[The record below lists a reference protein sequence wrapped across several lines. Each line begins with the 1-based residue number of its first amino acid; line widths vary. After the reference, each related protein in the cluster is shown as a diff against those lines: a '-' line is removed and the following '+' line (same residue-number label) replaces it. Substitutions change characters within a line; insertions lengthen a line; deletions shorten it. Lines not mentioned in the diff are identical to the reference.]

1 MDLGVTVCDFF
12 RWAPGIDRCTL
23 LRGMTSRAA
32 ALVVSLLLTIPGLV
46 TAAPVSMFNTG
57 VDIAGNVLPANTLGD
72 PHFTLIIA
80 PLGVDTQLKI
90 WSAAS
95 GFPVAPSGPWLGDD
109 TLSRWI
115 GLDTMYSDGLPHSPI
130 QSGTYIFRTT
140 FNLTAQDFVSATIAG
155 RWAADDLGAIL
166 LNGTTLGATSGAGP
180 GFFSLTDFSID
191 SGFVAGVN
199 TLDFIVTNTFSP
211 DVTVYNPVGLRVEFS
226 AASARA
232 LPEPPMSLLVLV
244 VSAAAL
250 VRRRKRV

>member
-1 MDLGVTVCDFF
+1 MILGLTLSDFF
-12 RWAPGIDRCTL
+12 RSAHAIDRCTV
-23 LRGMTSRAA
+23 LRGITSCAA
-32 ALVVSLLLTIPGLV
+32 ALLLSLPLSLPGLAS
-46 TAAPVSMFNTG
+46 AAPISLFNTG
-57 VDIAGNVLPANTLGD
+57 VDNAGNVLPANTLGD
-72 PHFTLIIA
+72 PHFTLVVA
-80 PLGVDTQLKI
+80 PLGVDKQLKI

-115 GLDTMYSDGLPHSPI
+115 GLDSMYSDGLPHSPI

-140 FNLTAQDFVSATIAG
+140 FDLSTQDLASATIAG
-155 RWAADDLGAIL
+155 KWAVDNLGAIL
-166 LNGTTLGATSGAGP
+166 LNGATLGTTSGAGP

-226 AASARA
+226 TAQAHTVS
-232 LPEPPMSLLVLV
+232 EPPMGLLLLV
-244 VSAAAL
+244 VSAAAFA
-250 VRRRKRV
+250 RRRKRA